1 MNLALSDE
9 QQAFRD
15 TARGWVDKAVVPH
28 SREWDR
34 TEVMD
39 RDIVRQLGEMGFL
52 GATLPE
58 EYGGTPCDYI
68 SYVLMMEELGRGDNA
83 VRGIVSVSLGLVTKS
98 VMAHGTEE
106 QKREWVPRLAT
117 GEVLGCFGLTE
128 PGNGSDPGG
137 LTTRAVRDGDDWVLS
152 GQKLFITNGNWAG
165 LALIFAR
172 TGGPGPRGITAF
184 VVDTSSPGW
193 SARPVRGKLGLRA
206 QDTAELFLDE
216 VRVPD
221 RHRLGD
227 EGRGFGIAM
236 GALAK
241 GRMSVAASAVGTA
254 QAALDASLSY
264 ARERHQF
271 GKPIAAH
278 QLIQELLAD
287 MAVNIDA
294 ARLMVWRA
302 ADLCERGEPFEI
314 ASAKAKYFASEVAV
328 RVASNAIQ
336 VHGGYGFIDEYPVG
350 KYLRDARVLTLYEGT
365 SQIQKLIIGRDLT
378 GISAFG

>member
-9 QQAFRD
+9 QQSFRD
-15 TARGWVDKAVVPH
+15 TARGWVDKNVVPH
-28 SREWDR
+28 SRDWDR
-34 TEVMD
+34 SEVMD
-39 RDIVRQLGEMGFL
+39 RDIVRQLGQMGFL
-52 GATLPE
+52 GATLPD
-58 EYGGTPCDYI
+58 EYGGTPCDYL

-83 VRGIVSVSLGLVTKS
+83 VRGIVSVSLGLVAKS
-98 VMAHGTEE
+98 IMAHGTEA
-106 QKREWVPRLAT
+106 QKRMWLPRLAS
-117 GEVLGCFGLTE
+117 GDILGCFGLTE

-137 LTTRAVRDGDDWVLS
+137 LMTTAVRDGADWRLS

-165 LALIFAR
+165 VALIFAR

-184 VVDTSSPGW
+184 LVDPASSGW

-216 VRVPD
+216 VRVAD
-221 RHRLGD
+221 SQRLGP

-254 QAALDASLSY
+254 QAALDASLAY
-264 ARERHQF
+264 ALERHQF
-271 GKPIAAH
+271 GKPIAGH
-278 QLIQELLAD
+278 QLVQELLAD
-287 MAVNIDA
+287 MAVDIDA
-294 ARLMVWRA
+294 ARLLVWRA
-302 ADLCERGEPFEI
+302 ADLCQRGEPFEI
-314 ASAKAKYFASEVAV
+314 PAAKAKYFASEVAV

-378 GISAFG
+378 GINAFA

>member
-1 MNLALSDE
+1 MDLALTDD

-15 TARGWVDKAVVPH
+15 LARGWVEKAVVPH
-28 SREWDR
+28 AAEWDR
-34 TEVMD
+34 RERMD
-39 RDIVRQLGEMGFL
+39 RDIVRQLGDIGFL

-58 EYGGTPCDYI
+58 ELGGTPCDYI
-68 SYVLMMEELGRGDNA
+68 SYVLMMEELGRGDNS

-98 VMAHGTEE
+98 IVSFGTAA
-106 QKREWVPRLAT
+106 QQHEWVPRLAS
-117 GEVLGCFGLTE
+117 GEILGCFGLTE
-128 PGNGSDPGG
+128 PGHGSDPGS
-137 LTTRAVRDGDDWVLS
+137 LTTRAVQDGDDWVLS

-184 VVDTSSPGW
+184 LVDTASPGFT
-193 SARPVRGKLGLRA
+193 ARPVQGKLGLRG

-221 RHRLGD
+221 HQRLGD

-236 GALAK
+236 TALAK

-254 QAALDASLSY
+254 QAALDASLRY
-264 ARERHQF
+264 ALERQQF
-271 GKPIAAH
+271 GKPIAGF
-278 QLIQELLAD
+278 QLVQEMLSD
-287 MAVNIDA
+287 MAVDVDA

-302 ADLCERGEPFEI
+302 ADLCQRGEPFEI
-314 ASAKAKYFASEVAV
+314 ASSKAKYFASEVAV
-328 RVASNAIQ
+328 RVANQAIQ

-378 GISAFG
+378 GLNAFS

>member
-1 MNLALSDE
+1 MDFALTDD

-15 TARGWVDKAVVPH
+15 LARGWVDKAVVPH
-28 SREWDR
+28 AAEWDR
-34 TEVMD
+34 SERMD

-58 EYGGTPCDYI
+58 ELGGTPCDYI
-68 SYVLMMEELGRGDNA
+68 SYVLMMEELGRGDNS
-83 VRGIVSVSLGLVTKS
+83 VRGVVSVSLGLVTKS
-98 VMAHGTEE
+98 IVGYGTTE
-106 QKREWVPRLAT
+106 QQHEWVPRLAG
-117 GEVLGCFGLTE
+117 GEILGCFGLTE
-128 PGNGSDPGG
+128 PGNGSDPGS
-137 LTTRAVRDGDDWVLS
+137 LTTRAGRDGDDWVLS

-184 VVDTSSPGW
+184 LVDTASPGF
-193 SARPVRGKLGLRA
+193 SARPVQGKLGLRA
-206 QDTAELFLDE
+206 QDTAELFLDD

-221 RHRLGD
+221 HQRLGE
-227 EGRGFGIAM
+227 EGTGFGIAM
-236 GALAK
+236 SALAK

-254 QAALDASLSY
+254 QAALDASLRY
-264 ARERHQF
+264 ALERRQF
-271 GKPIAAH
+271 GKPIAGF
-278 QLIQELLAD
+278 QLIQEMLSD
-287 MAVNIDA
+287 MSVDIDA

-302 ADLCERGEPFEI
+302 ADLCQRGEPFEI
-314 ASAKAKYFASEVAV
+314 ASSKAKYFASEVAV
-328 RVASNAIQ
+328 RVANQAIQ

-378 GISAFG
+378 GINAFS

>member
-1 MNLALSDE
+1 MDFALTDD

-15 TARGWVDKAVVPH
+15 LARGWVDKAVVPH
-28 SREWDR
+28 AAEWDR
-34 TEVMD
+34 SERMD
-39 RDIVRQLGEMGFL
+39 RDIIRQLGEMGFL

-58 EYGGTPCDYI
+58 ELGGTPCDYI
-68 SYVLMMEELGRGDNA
+68 SYVLMMEELGRGDNS
-83 VRGIVSVSLGLVTKS
+83 VRGVVSVSLGLVTKS
-98 VMAHGTEE
+98 IVSYGTAG
-106 QKREWVPRLAT
+106 QQHEWVPRLAA
-117 GEVLGCFGLTE
+117 GELLGCFGLTE
-128 PGNGSDPGG
+128 PGHGSDPGS
-137 LTTRAVRDGDDWVLS
+137 LTTRAGRDGDDWVLS

-184 VVDTSSPGW
+184 LVDTASPGF
-193 SARPVRGKLGLRA
+193 STRSVQGKLGLRA

-221 RHRLGD
+221 RQRLGE

-236 GALAK
+236 SALAK

-254 QAALDASLSY
+254 QAALDASLRY
-264 ARERHQF
+264 ALEREQF
-271 GKPIAAH
+271 GRPIAGF
-278 QLIQELLAD
+278 QLVQEMLSD
-287 MAVNIDA
+287 MAVDIDA

-302 ADLCERGEPFEI
+302 ADLCQRDQPFEI
-314 ASAKAKYFASEVAV
+314 ASSKAKYFASEVAV
-328 RVASNAIQ
+328 RVANQAIQ
-336 VHGGYGFIDEYPVG
+336 IHGGYGFIDEYPVG

-378 GISAFG
+378 GINAFS

>member
-1 MNLALSDE
+1 MDLSLTDD

-15 TARGWVDKAVVPH
+15 AARGWVDTVVVPNAA
-28 SREWDR
+28 EWDR
-34 TEVMD
+34 TELMD

-68 SYVLMMEELGRGDNA
+68 SYVLLMEELGRGDNS
-83 VRGIVSVSLGLVTKS
+83 VRGVVSVSLGLVTKS
-98 VMAHGTEE
+98 IVSHGTDE
-106 QKREWVPRLAT
+106 QKQHWVPRLAS
-117 GEVLGCFGLTE
+117 GEILGCFGLTE

-137 LTTRAVRDGDDWVLS
+137 LTTKAVRDGDDWLLS

-184 VVDTSSPGW
+184 LVDPSTPGF
-193 SARPVRGKLGLRA
+193 SARPVHGKLGLRA
-206 QDTAELFLDE
+206 QDTAELFLDD

-221 RHRLGD
+221 SQRLGD
-227 EGRGFGIAM
+227 EGKGFGIAM
-236 GALAK
+236 AALAK

-254 QAALDASLSY
+254 QAALDASLRY
-264 ARERHQF
+264 ALERNQF
-271 GKPIAAH
+271 GKPIASY
-278 QLIQELLAD
+278 QLVQEMLSD
-287 MAVNIDA
+287 MSVDTDA

-314 ASAKAKYFASEVAV
+314 AASKAKYYASEVAV
-328 RVASNAIQ
+328 RVANNAIQ

-378 GISAFG
+378 GINAFN

>member
-1 MNLALSDE
+1 MDLSLTDD

-15 TARGWVDKAVVPH
+15 TARGWVEKTVVPNAA
-28 SREWDR
+28 EWDR

-58 EYGGTPCDYI
+58 ELGGTPCDYI
-68 SYVLMMEELGRGDNA
+68 SYVLLMEELGRGDNS

-98 VMAHGTEE
+98 IVSHGTDE
-106 QKREWVPRLAT
+106 QKQQWVPRLAS
-117 GEVLGCFGLTE
+117 GEILGCFGLTE

-137 LTTRAVRDGDDWVLS
+137 LTTKAVRDGDDWLLS

-184 VVDTSSPGW
+184 LVDPSTPGF
-193 SARPVRGKLGLRA
+193 SARPVHGKLGLRA
-206 QDTAELFLDE
+206 QDTAELFLDD

-221 RHRLGD
+221 RQRLGD
-227 EGRGFGIAM
+227 EGKGFGIAM
-236 GALAK
+236 AALAK

-254 QAALDASLSY
+254 QAALDASLRF
-264 ARERHQF
+264 ALERNQF
-271 GKPIAAH
+271 GKPIASY
-278 QLIQELLAD
+278 QLVQEMLSD
-287 MAVNIDA
+287 MSVDTDA

-314 ASAKAKYFASEVAV
+314 AASKAKYYASEVAV
-328 RVASNAIQ
+328 RVANNAIQ

-378 GISAFG
+378 GINAFN